1 MACAVQ
7 EVFNLVRQEKKKNI
21 KESVLILIV
30 TRSPDLTPL
39 DFFLWSHLKKIVYA
53 TEPTSPEEVIG
64 RMQGAVQTIDEP
76 MVRRVRQN
84 LILRAEACIE
94 ARGAHFEQL
103 L

>member
-1 MACAVQ
+1 MACAIQ
-7 EVFNLVRQEKKKNI
+7 EVFNLVRQEEKKNI

-53 TEPTSPEEVIG
+53 TELASPEEVIG

-94 ARGAHFEQL
+94 VRGAHFEQL

>member
-1 MACAVQ
+1 VIG
-7 EVFNLVRQEKKKNI
+7 RQLGVSNATVHR
-21 KESVLILIV
+21 VLKRELLYPFH
-30 TRSPDLTPL
+30 R
-39 DFFLWSHLKKIVYA
+39 FFFWSHLKKIVYA
-53 TEPTSPEEVIG
+53 TELASPEEVIG

-94 ARGAHFEQL
+94 VRGAHFEQL